1 MNDSYLVIRKE
12 KRKLFSHHPESA
24 GLHLKNAPFVFDIG
38 NASPNLYFVMRRVL
52 IYKKLDR
59 TVELFF
65 PERTDAVPRHIGTGS
80 LAGIK
85 KGKFGFVI

>member
-1 MNDSYLVIRKE
+1 MNDCNLIILKE
-12 KRKLFSHHPESA
+12 KRELFSHNPESA

-65 PERTDAVPRHIGTGS
+65 PERTDAVSRHIGTGS